1 MRWNRTG
8 DSNEEAYHSEV
19 LQGVEPVDSL
29 RWESMML
36 LGRSEV
42 LLWHPKVE
50 HVVETAHHSEV
61 LQELNMLMVSDAQR
75 CLGLAV
81 HDDEDDADAVKL
93 FYTHNAIVNNDTKM
107 YMLNNVVTMKRQM
120 ICDRDYKVLLIMM
133 LIYWMMRTDTNT
145 IQWWAYYVDT
155 KMSKNH

>member
-1 MRWNRTG
+1 
-8 DSNEEAYHSEV
+8 
-19 LQGVEPVDSL
+19 
-29 RWESMML
+29 
-36 LGRSEV
+36 
-42 LLWHPKVE
+42 
-50 HVVETAHHSEV
+50 
-61 LQELNMLMVSDAQR
+61 MLMVSDAQR

-133 LIYWMMRTDTNT
+133 RYTE
-145 IQWWAYYVDT
+145 
-155 KMSKNH
+155 